1 MRRIAT
7 ALGTLAAAA
16 LLGLAVPGSAYAAD
30 GFLFV
35 DGYPYFHPSGCYPT
49 GDDSPTTVVNR
60 THDAI
65 AYIFTGPDCTGDV
78 DTVVQPGRLAES
90 DSGASVWID

>member
-7 ALGTLAAAA
+7 PLGTLTAAA
-16 LLGLAVPGSAYAAD
+16 LLALAVPGPAHAAN
-30 GFLFV
+30 GFLV
-35 DGYPYFHPSGCYPT
+35 IDGRPVIHPSGCYESA
-49 GDDSPTTVVNR
+49 DSPTLVVNR

-65 AYIFTGPDCTGDV
+65 AYIFTGPDCTGDI

-90 DSGASVWID
+90 DTGASVWID